1 MKPDMNDTLSIR
13 QLSDALVAEFCAALK
28 GAAGEAV
35 VVPSSAPAL
44 GPGWRLHLTASG
56 RMRGDLVA
64 WIDISG
70 GEMLAQRVKGSLDP
84 TTQEAVG
91 VLLRD
96 VLTDAARA
104 LPNKDPF
111 GGITLSAG
119 PIEPGEAVADAIV
132 YELRAGEAVV
142 WMAIGGE
149 AVPVTDNTAAQAVA
163 SAQAG
168 KLDVV
173 LDLDLPLVV
182 RFGRT
187 QMTLRA
193 LSQIGPGSIIDMERS
208 PDEPVQMLIGD
219 QVIAVGEVVVVAG
232 HYGVRVID
240 LVSAAD
246 RVRALEA

>member
-1 MKPDMNDTLSIR
+1 MKPAMNENLSIR
-13 QLSDALVAEFCAALK
+13 QLSDALVAEFCDALK
-28 GAAGEAV
+28 GAAGGAV
-35 VVPSSAPAL
+35 VVPSSATAL

-56 RMRGDLVA
+56 QMRGELVA
-64 WIDISG
+64 WIDVSG
-70 GEMLAQRVKGSLDP
+70 GEMLAQRVSGSMEP
-84 TTQEAVG
+84 TSQDAIG
-91 VLLRD
+91 ILLRD
-96 VLTDAARA
+96 LLTDAARA

-111 GGITLSAG
+111 GGITLTAG
-119 PIEPGEAVADAIV
+119 AIESGEATADAIV

-149 AVPVTDNTAAQAVA
+149 ALAVSDHNPSRPAPSARTD
-163 SAQAG
+163 
-168 KLDVV
+168 KLDIV

-187 QMTLRA
+187 QMTLKA

-219 QVIAVGEVVVVAG
+219 QVIAMGEVVVVAG